1 MFPYIEHAI
10 SRLSRKKES
19 AIFFEGNIATIKL
32 VKRKWDEFQYVA
44 GVNLIYVILI
54 MNLKALLQTL
64 WFHRC

>member
-10 SRLSRKKES
+10 SRLSGKKES

>member
-1 MFPYIEHAI
+1 MPFPGWAE
-10 SRLSRKKES
+10 KKES